1 MIVDL
6 TLDRLRLPALE
17 NFDPAFGKKELSGGV
32 STENVCNDVMLPFSK
47 QRPIILTENSTT
59 KADATRGDVQA
70 DCRLEFSQAG
80 LTFALGVPSCAG
92 IKAEFIGGFSTSGTS
107 SVSYTATSGAATKNV
122 SAGQKVTLVA
132 TSALEWEEKELFQG
146 GCVLASSSSIAGPTL
161 AIGDIVKVMFT
172 SDLTAPD
179 ETTALGL
186 SYNGTSFP
194 VKASSG
200 GSLVGL
206 FAHEVTS
213 GTFKYLQAYTT
224 LELVFDGT
232 NFVVVGNPVVL
243 SSSDYTIYADGK
255 VGDGN
260 IGDIKGGL
268 YSTAPY
274 GWILCN
280 NTVYNKADYPKLWDI
295 LPSTVKN
302 ISNNTF
308 TIDLR
313 GEFLRGAG
321 TNGHSGQGN
330 GGTVGQHQDNATAK
344 NGLSVEIGYTDLS
357 HYHDSVPNAYNMP
370 GYGGYY
376 GGGGMATVS
385 GTTNT
390 GGASMTSGGSMN
402 HIHTAKV
409 SGDTETRPTNTSVT
423 YIIKAM

>member
-107 SVSYTATSGAATKNV
+107 SVSYTATSGAATKTV

-172 SDLTAPD
+172 SDLTALD
-179 ETTALGL
+179 GTTALGL

-206 FAHEVTS
+206 FAHEVVS

-243 SSSDYTIYADGK
+243 SGTDYTIYADGQNPFLQTHP
-255 VGDGN
+255 VGSLYWSSSSTSPQTKYGGTWSQITDKFILAAGSVYSN
-260 IGDIKGGL
+260 GSTGGAPTVQLEIKH
-268 YSTAPY
+268 
-274 GWILCN
+274 
-280 NTVYNKADYPKLWDI
+280 
-295 LPSTVKN
+295 LPSHSHS
-302 ISNNTF
+302 ISFST
-308 TIDLR
+308 
-313 GEFLRGAG
+313 G
-321 TNGHSGQGN
+321 TQLVSDVGGGQGAYH
-330 GGTVGQHQDNATAK
+330 GSPGYLFTTPT
-344 NGLSVEIGYTDLS
+344 IGYTGENKA
-357 HYHDSVPNAYNMP
+357 HENMP
-370 GYGGYY
+370 PYLVRYCWER
-376 GGGGMATVS
+376 M
-385 GTTNT
+385 
-390 GGASMTSGGSMN
+390 
-402 HIHTAKV
+402 
-409 SGDTETRPTNTSVT
+409 E
-423 YIIKAM
+423 

>member
-17 NFDPAFGKKELSGGV
+17 NFTPAFGQKEASGGV
-32 STENVCNDVMLPFSK
+32 STENVCNDVMLPFSR
-47 QRPIILTENSTT
+47 QRPIVLTENSTT

-80 LTFALGVPSCAG
+80 LTFALGAPSCAG

-107 SVSYTATSGAATKNV
+107 SVSYTATSGAATKTV

-132 TSALEWEEKELFQG
+132 TTALAWEEKELFQG

-172 SDLTAPD
+172 SDLTAVD
-179 ETTALGL
+179 GTTALGL

-243 SSSDYTIYADGK
+243 SGADYTIYADGYCPQWYASPDWSRK
-255 VGDGN
+255 VALSFTGYNYTAPSDGWIVGFYCAYIGTTTNLYINSAPVSVSQHFGNDIYFYGN
-260 IGDIKGGL
+260 IQTKISKGDVLSFTGSFSSVSL
-268 YSTAPY
+268 Y
-274 GWILCN
+274 
-280 NTVYNKADYPKLWDI
+280 
-295 LPSTVKN
+295 
-302 ISNNTF
+302 F
-308 TIDLR
+308 
-313 GEFLRGAG
+313 
-321 TNGHSGQGN
+321 
-330 GGTVGQHQDNATAK
+330 
-344 NGLSVEIGYTDLS
+344 
-357 HYHDSVPNAYNMP
+357 VP
-370 GYGGYY
+370 
-376 GGGGMATVS
+376 
-385 GTTNT
+385 
-390 GGASMTSGGSMN
+390 
-402 HIHTAKV
+402 HK
-409 SGDTETRPTNTSVT
+409 
-423 YIIKAM
+423 

>member
-107 SVSYTATSGAATKNV
+107 SVSYTATSGAATKTV

-132 TSALEWEEKELFQG
+132 TSSLEWEEKELFQG

-172 SDLTAPD
+172 SDLTAVD
-179 ETTALGL
+179 GTTALGL

-206 FAHEVTS
+206 FAHEVVS

-243 SSSDYTIYADGK
+243 SSTDYTIYADGFNEK
-255 VGDGN
+255 EYARNQNILSAIENWDNFGNPMSYDGFFY
-260 IGDIKGGL
+260 IGVD
-268 YSTAPY
+268 STTINPNCSVSLNGTVVAY
-274 GWILCN
+274 FQ
-280 NTVYNKADYPKLWDI
+280 NT
-295 LPSTVKN
+295 T
-302 ISNNTF
+302 
-308 TIDLR
+308 
-313 GEFLRGAG
+313 G
-321 TNGHSGQGN
+321 
-330 GGTVGQHQDNATAK
+330 GGTVT
-344 NGLSVEIGYTDLS
+344 SSEIIPFRKGDIFTMS
-357 HYHDSVPNAYNMP
+357 
-370 GYGGYY
+370 
-376 GGGGMATVS
+376 GGGVFYKRV
-385 GTTNT
+385 NYYNLRDYT
-390 GGASMTSGGSMN
+390 G
-402 HIHTAKV
+402 
-409 SGDTETRPTNTSVT
+409 R
-423 YIIKAM
+423 